1 MRELSEQFPNTER
14 FSRSYWEKTPLP
26 RREKTKVGHGIWQ
39 TGTQR
44 REVRGSPGPQHHSG
58 AAAQRAHTTV
68 GGGGGGKGGVCWEA
82 CQPGRELSLGTR
94 ICTNSME
101 APFTPKCRKGQSWN
115 TKPRKKRGSP
125 SFQAKQKVVQ
135 NGKACYMV

>member
-1 MRELSEQFPNTER
+1 MCELSEQFPNTER

-26 RREKTKVGHGIWQ
+26 RREETKVGHGIWQ

-58 AAAQRAHTTV
+58 AATQRAHTTV
-68 GGGGGGKGGVCWEA
+68 VGGEGGVCWEG
-82 CQPGRELSLGTR
+82 CQRGRELSLGTR

-115 TKPRKKRGSP
+115 TKQRKSVAAPHSKPNKKLYKTGKRATWFS
-125 SFQAKQKVVQ
+125 
-135 NGKACYMV
+135 CE